1 VSYRPKDPR
10 AKLGGDLL
18 RDLGVPDRPERRGGP
33 RFLAPTLDVVI
44 NRKLYHTIDWGLG
57 ALVVGG
63 YDVPIEEGAT
73 LVVSLAR
80 ADDPEIVHN
89 ATVRVARFNKR
100 RSHLTLQ
107 FVEIGKGLLGWLGDL
122 QLTGNA

>member
-1 VSYRPKDPR
+1 M
-10 AKLGGDLL
+10 
-18 RDLGVPDRPERRGGP
+18 
-33 RFLAPTLDVVI
+33 I

-63 YDVPIEEGAT
+63 YTTPINEGDT
-73 LVVSLAR
+73 LVVSVSR
-80 ADDPEIVHN
+80 ADDPETIHN
-89 ATVRVARFNKR
+89 ATVRVARFSQR
-100 RSHLTLQ
+100 RNQLTLQ